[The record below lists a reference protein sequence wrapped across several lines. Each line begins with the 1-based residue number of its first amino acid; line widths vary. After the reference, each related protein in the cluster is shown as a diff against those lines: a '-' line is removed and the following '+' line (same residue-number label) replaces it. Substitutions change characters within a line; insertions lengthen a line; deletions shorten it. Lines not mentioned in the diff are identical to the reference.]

1 MQFTTTARVF
11 PAALFAVALSACSG
25 GSGPGNGT
33 VPNPA
38 NPPGSFRGAV
48 TAFSTVT
55 TITVAQMEADES
67 YPIIA
72 AVGGPPLCDVTLYS
86 IDYKTAGVKGEPA
99 NASEGFFVPGA
110 ACGTGPFPLIG
121 YAHGTNTV
129 KQQKISDPTTYSPEL
144 TAPDQD
150 PFVVAAIF
158 ASQGYAVAA
167 TDYLGLGDS
176 TYPFHPYLQVNSEAT
191 SVIDALRAARTVAA
205 KSGVALSGQVLLTG
219 HSQGGQVTMAT
230 QRAIEA
236 TGGSEFNLI
245 ASAPSSGPYDLT
257 QTFLDSLAN
266 QSQDAPIL
274 ATYILTGYN
283 KTYNNVYS
291 TPTDVFLAPYANG
304 IDTLLPV
311 ATFADEI
318 PILEGVTLPLQTNQ
332 LLTPSFYSSFQ
343 NDPSSGARQ
352 DTAKN
357 DLLNGWVARAPQFIC
372 GGSQDPEVEFKNAL
386 AAQTYFN
393 SVGSRVVLTDVNLY
407 VEATGVPMSDY
418 HVTVADFCL
427 TLARTEFFDNLTK
440 AKGHARKLRGL
451 KR

>member
-1 MQFTTTARVF
+1 MQLAPSTRHIGIV
-11 PAALFAVALSACSG
+11 ALALSLSACSG
-25 GSGPGNGT
+25 GGNGS

-38 NPPGSFRGAV
+38 NPPQSYRGAV
-48 TAFSTVT
+48 TAFSNVT

-86 IDYKTAGVKGEPA
+86 IDYKTAGAKGEPA
-99 NASEGFFVPGA
+99 NASEGFFVPGS

-129 KQQKISDPTTYSPEL
+129 KEQKISDPSTYNPEL

-150 PFVVAAIF
+150 PYV
-158 ASQGYAVAA
+158 VAA

-176 TYPFHPYLQVNSEAT
+176 TYPYHPYLQVSSEAT

-205 KSGVALSGQVLLTG
+205 KSNVALSGQVLLAG
-219 HSQGGQVTMAT
+219 HSQGGQVTMGT

-236 TGGSEFNLI
+236 SGTSEFNLVG
-245 ASAPSSGPYDLT
+245 SAPSSGPYDLT
-257 QTFLDSLAN
+257 QTFLDSLAK

-274 ATYILTGYN
+274 AAYILPGYN
-283 KTYNNVYS
+283 KTYGNVYS
-291 TPTDVFLAPYANG
+291 TPSDIFLQPYAATV
-304 IDTLLPV
+304 DTLLPV

-318 PILEGVTLPLQTNQ
+318 PILEGETLPLQLNQ
-332 LLTPSFYSSFQ
+332 LLAPSFYTSYQ
-343 NDPSSGARQ
+343 NDPSSGARV

-357 DLLNGWVARAPQFIC
+357 DLLNGWVAKAPQFIC

-386 AAQTYFN
+386 AAQQYFN

-407 VEATGVPMSDY
+407 VQQTGVPISDY

-427 TLARTEFFDNLTK
+427 TLARVEFFDNLLGTQAHNK
-440 AKGHARKLRGL
+440 RVRGFTGL
-451 KR
+451 KGGALR